1 MRKLWDDTYAPQSD
15 GLDALIYRSH
25 LLGQDR
31 SVVNLYGGNTS
42 AKTWETDHLGRKT
55 RVIWVK
61 GSGSDLAEAN
71 EQAFT
76 PLRLEEILPL
86 LQREHM
92 TDEEMVAYLERCAFE
107 PNRPRPSIETLLHA
121 FLSFTH
127 VDHTHPDAI
136 LSLANAPEGERLV
149 QHIYGG
155 RVVWIPYERPGF
167 SLAKAVYRAIE
178 AHPGV
183 EGVVLAKHGLVTWG
197 DTSKACYERTLDIIG
212 KAEAFLQ
219 AHTPEAPFGPMLT
232 PPLPKEDRRKIL
244 LQVLPMLR
252 GLLMAEGPVVLRVDT
267 SAAVLEF
274 VGSERGPELAQKGAA
289 CPDHLIHT
297 KRLPLFISWRPDE
310 GIKRLLEKIQEGIEA
325 YAEDY
330 RRYFEAYRSP
340 GDRMFPPR
348 PRVVL
353 IPGVGMVTA
362 GPDAWGAEVSR
373 QLYHRAIAVMRGA
386 AACGGYEPLGSAEA
400 YAIEYWP
407 LELYK
412 LSLKPPPKPLSG
424 RVALVTGG
432 GSGIGRATAQK
443 LAEEGAH
450 VVILDINPQRG
461 KEVAQNLSERRFEG
475 GLFVQ
480 ADVTEEASVRKA
492 FAEAVLVYGG
502 LDIVVN
508 NAGISASAPIEETT
522 LELWDQLFAVLARGY
537 FLIARE
543 AFRVLKAQGRGGS
556 LVFVTSK
563 NAVAPAKNA
572 SAYSAAKA
580 AELHLARCLA
590 EEGGAFGIRVN
601 SVLPDAVL
609 RGSSIW
615 DSAWRKERA
624 ASYGIRE
631 DELEEFYRQRTALKV
646 NILPEDVA
654 DAILFLASPASS
666 KITGAALTV
675 DGGVAVAY
683 VR

>member
-232 PPLPKEDRRKIL
+232 PPLPEEDRRKIL

-386 AACGGYEPLGSAEA
+386 AACGGYEPLGPAEA

>member
-61 GSGSDLAEAN
+61 GSGSDLGEAN

-232 PPLPKEDRRKIL
+232 PPLPEEDRRKIL

-386 AACGGYEPLGSAEA
+386 AACGGYEPLGPAEA

-654 DAILFLASPASS
+654 DAILFLVLPASS

>member
-1 MRKLWDDTYAPQSD
+1 MKKLWDDTYAPQSD
-15 GLDALIYRSH
+15 GLDALIYRSR

-42 AKTWETDHLGRKT
+42 AKTRETDHLGRKT

-92 TDEEMVAYLERCAFE
+92 TDEEMVAYLDRCAFE

-121 FLSFTH
+121 FLPFAH

-197 DTSKACYERTLDIIG
+197 DTSKACYERTLDVIG

-219 AHTPEAPFGPMLT
+219 ANTPEAPFGPMLT
-232 PPLPKEDRRKIL
+232 PPLPEEDRRKIL
-244 LQVLPMLR
+244 LQVFPILR

-310 GIKRLLEKIQEGIEA
+310 GIKRLLEQIQEGIET

-330 RRYFEAYRSP
+330 RRYFEAYRCP

-386 AACGGYEPLGSAEA
+386 AACGGYEPLGPAEA

-450 VVILDINPQRG
+450 VVVLDINPQRG
-461 KEVAQNLSERRFEG
+461 TEVAQNLSERRFEG

-480 ADVTEEASVRKA
+480 ADVTEEASVRQA

-508 NAGISASAPIEETT
+508 NAGISASAPVEETT
-522 LELWDQLFAVLARGY
+522 LELWDRLFAVLARGY
-537 FLIARE
+537 FLVARE
-543 AFRVLKAQGRGGS
+543 AFRVLKAQGRGGC
-556 LVFVTSK
+556 LVFVISK

-615 DSAWRKERA
+615 DSTWRKERA
-624 ASYGIRE
+624 ANYGIRE